1 MKRFA
6 GLWLLCVICLFAG
19 CSSYYYQEGKSF
31 SECERDRADCFEEL
45 KKRADWDIPG
55 DYERKF
61 MEDGMKKKGYRLV
74 KQSELPVDVK
84 RQDPPDSVVGR
95 IYEARYGI
103 AGTVD

>member
-31 SECERDRADCFEEL
+31 DECEGDRADCLNEL

-55 DYERKF
+55 SFEREF
-61 MEDGMKKKGYRLV
+61 MEECMKEKGYRLV
-74 KQSELPVDVK
+74 KESELPGDVK

-95 IYEARYGI
+95 VYEARYGI
-103 AGTVD
+103 AGTLD